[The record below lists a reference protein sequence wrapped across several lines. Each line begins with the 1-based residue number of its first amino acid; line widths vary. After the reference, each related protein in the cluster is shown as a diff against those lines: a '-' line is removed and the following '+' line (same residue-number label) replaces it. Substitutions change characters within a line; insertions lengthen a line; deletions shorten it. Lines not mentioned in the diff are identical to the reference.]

1 MTFIESKKNLCYDW
15 LAGLIDGD
23 GCFLISAKGY
33 ASLEITVA
41 TADLPML
48 QKLQT
53 LYGGGLK
60 ARAGSH
66 SVRYRLHG
74 KPGLLKL
81 VKDVNGRIRNSV
93 RQDQYRRICDLYDL
107 TFTSPGPYNW
117 DSGYAS
123 GLFDSDGKIVLSVK
137 AHTAPKNTKGIYGKI
152 ERLSHATEIQL
163 SLGIT
168 QKYYKNLSFLTQP
181 WNQEHFGFVTY
192 DKSQNGYY
200 TWYVT
205 SRRDIFKMLHYF
217 DFYPCHSVRG
227 HRVAQIKS
235 YYALIAAGCIT
246 SKHPNLTYA
255 WRNFSINWFKYYL

>member
-1 MTFIESKKNLCYDW
+1 MSMSMLCYDW

-41 TADLPML
+41 TPDLPML
-48 QKLQT
+48 KKLQIQ
-53 LYGGGLK
+53 YGGGLK

-66 SVRYRLHG
+66 SVRYRLHD

-93 RQDQYRRICDLYDL
+93 RLEQLRGICDLYDL
-107 TFTSPGPYNW
+107 TLTSPGPYSW

-123 GLFDSDGKIVLSVK
+123 GLFDSDGKVVLSVK
-137 AHTAPKNTKGIYGKI
+137 AHTAPKNLKGTKGKI
-152 ERLSHATEIQL
+152 QRLSHATKIQL

-168 QKYYKNLSFLTQP
+168 QKYRKNVSFLTQP
-181 WNQEHFGFVTY
+181 RNREGFEKNILKTGFVSY

-205 SRRDIFKMLHYF
+205 SRSDVFKMLHYF
-217 DFYPCHSVRG
+217 DRYPCHSVRG
-227 HRVAQIKS
+227 HRVAQIKA
-235 YYALIAAGCIT
+235 YYSLIHAGCP
-246 SKHPNLTYA
+246 KEKGKA
-255 WRNFSINWFKYYL
+255 WQDFARNWFKYAL